1 MPDPRP
7 APPTEMRISDIETLR
22 VLADP
27 LRLRMLEVFGQH
39 GREPL
44 TVKEI
49 ARSLGEPL
57 TKLYYH
63 VNLLEQHG
71 LIVVAS
77 SRLVSGIVEK
87 HYRPA
92 ADRFEVDKSIL
103 ASGPGLA
110 HEAMRSV
117 VASIFDATREDI
129 EDAVHAG
136 RARLSDEDEDGDDER
151 EPVLLSKGLARL
163 SHTDAVEFRQRL
175 KDLYEEFGDRSDAG
189 GRPDEGRHPFGLLL
203 VLYPMADPPA
213 PKRRLL
219 LEAGQGVDPMTS
231 PEATPVGVRTILRI
245 ADFRRIWAA
254 QAISDLGDGL
264 TNLTLFIVVLQ
275 LTGST
280 AAIALM
286 AIAIAVPTIVIGPIA
301 GVFVDRWDRRR
312 VMLASDLL
320 RAAIVLGF
328 LLVRSA
334 DQLWLLYAL
343 AVAHSAVGTFFT
355 PARMALVPRI
365 VPEEGLLAANSLAQI
380 TRVIAG
386 VLGASAAGLLAGF
399 AQVTWPAFVVDA
411 STFVVSFLLILGV
424 RTSGK
429 VAPAAA
435 AAAKEAG
442 VGRSLR
448 EGLVLVGRSRLLMGC
463 MIGAGVTMLGLGAV
477 NVLFVPFFVNVL
489 AVPVTWLGVAD
500 IAQTSSMILA
510 AGLTAAIASRLHP
523 TRVIVVG
530 LTGIGVCVGLLGAST
545 VVWQV
550 ALLLFIVGWFVTPL
564 EASLAT
570 ILQTAVE
577 DEQRGRVASTMH
589 AVMASASVISMAL
602 AGVFGDIVGIRNA
615 FFLAAGVVLLAA
627 LTAALIFRGVETRV
641 RVERPARRRGLTRDG
656 RRSRPDSGRSRGRVG
671 RDGAGCRRPHPIEP
685 RR

>member
-1 MPDPRP
+1 
-7 APPTEMRISDIETLR
+7 
-22 VLADP
+22 
-27 LRLRMLEVFGQH
+27 
-39 GREPL
+39 
-44 TVKEI
+44 
-49 ARSLGEPL
+49 
-57 TKLYYH
+57 
-63 VNLLEQHG
+63 
-71 LIVVAS
+71 
-77 SRLVSGIVEK
+77 
-87 HYRPA
+87 
-92 ADRFEVDKSIL
+92 
-103 ASGPGLA
+103 
-110 HEAMRSV
+110 
-117 VASIFDATREDI
+117 
-129 EDAVHAG
+129 
-136 RARLSDEDEDGDDER
+136 
-151 EPVLLSKGLARL
+151 
-163 SHTDAVEFRQRL
+163 
-175 KDLYEEFGDRSDAG
+175 
-189 GRPDEGRHPFGLLL
+189 
-203 VLYPMADPPA
+203 
-213 PKRRLL
+213 
-219 LEAGQGVDPMTS
+219 
-231 PEATPVGVRTILRI
+231 
-245 ADFRRIWAA
+245 
-254 QAISDLGDGL
+254 
-264 TNLTLFIVVLQ
+264 
-275 LTGST
+275 
-280 AAIALM
+280 M

-334 DQLWLLYAL
+334 DQLWILYGL
-343 AVAHSAVGTFFT
+343 AVAHAAVGTFFT

-365 VPEEGLLAANSLAQI
+365 VPEEGLLAANSLSQI

-386 VLGASAAGLLAGF
+386 VLGASAAGLLAGV

-411 STFVVSFLLILGV
+411 STFVVSFLFILGV
-424 RTSGK
+424 RTSGR

-448 EGLVLVGRSRLLMGC
+448 DGLVSSGGRGCCMGC

-577 DEQRGRVASTMH
+577 DEQRGRVAATMH
-589 AVMASASVISMAL
+589 AVMASASVTSMAL
-602 AGVFGDIVGIRNA
+602 AGVFGDIVGIRTA

-627 LTAALIFRGVETRV
+627 LTAALIFRGEESRV
-641 RVERPARRRGLTRDG
+641 RSSVSLDIA
-656 RRSRPDSGRSRGRVG
+656 
-671 RDGAGCRRPHPIEP
+671 A
-685 RR
+685 